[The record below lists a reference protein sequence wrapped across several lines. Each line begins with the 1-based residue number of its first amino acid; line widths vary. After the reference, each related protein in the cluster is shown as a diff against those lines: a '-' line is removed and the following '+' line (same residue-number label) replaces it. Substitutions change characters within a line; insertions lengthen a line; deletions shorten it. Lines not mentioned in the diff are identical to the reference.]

1 MKILVYKDIESKF
14 LLFYLLKEVYV
25 TSICNLVPP
34 CSGSPPFSLAYV
46 GFKSC

>member
-1 MKILVYKDIESKF
+1 MKIFVYKDIESKF

-34 CSGSPPFSLAYV
+34 VPGLHLSAWHT
-46 GFKSC
+46 